1 MNILEALADPKLLGS
16 AFKDASTW
24 RPWLA
29 FLAALFGLPM
39 SEADADLF
47 RQCTG
52 RSALPTGPFSEA
64 WLVCGRRAG
73 KSFVL
78 ALIAVYLAVFRDYRA
93 HLGPGERA
101 TIMVIAA
108 DRKQARVIMRYVKGL
123 LAIETLVS
131 LVENETA
138 ESVDLSNRV
147 TIEVGTASYKS
158 LRGAAGLADELAFWQ
173 GEDSAAPDT
182 EILDALR
189 PAMVTI
195 PGAMLLCAS
204 SPYARR
210 GALWSN
216 FKRYY
221 GSDDPNV
228 LGWKAPT
235 RTMNATVPQRVID
248 EARERDPAAAA
259 SEYEAEFRTDIGAF
273 VDREALEAC
282 VETGV
287 TVRAPLSGIRYTAFV
302 DPSGGSSDSMTCAI
316 AHKEGDRI
324 VIDSVLERK
333 APFSPEAAVAE
344 FAGTLKAYRISS
356 VRGDRYG
363 GEWPAER
370 FHVHGIRN
378 EPAKMNRSELYLS
391 FLPLLNSGRLHL
403 LDNHKMITQFVG
415 LERRTARS
423 GKDTIDHSPGGHDD
437 LANVVAGVAALMG
450 TARVVLNVSM
460 DTART
465 FAAQMAQVG
474 RKYAIGGDLGRSAN
488 IPEVW

>member
-1 MNILEALADPKLLGS
+1 M
-16 AFKDASTW
+16 
-24 RPWLA
+24 
-29 FLAALFGLPM
+29 
-39 SEADADLF
+39 
-47 RQCTG
+47 
-52 RSALPTGPFSEA
+52 RSPG
-64 WLVCGRRAG
+64 G

-78 ALIAVYLAVFRDYRA
+78 ALIAIFLGVFRDYRA

-101 TIMVIAA
+101 TIMVVAA

-158 LRGAAGLADELAFWQ
+158 LRGYTIAAALGDEIGFWPT
-173 GEDSAAPDT
+173 EDSAAPDT

-216 FKRYY
+216 FKRYF

-228 LGWKAPT
+228 LVWKAPT

-302 DPSGGSSDSMTCAI
+302 DPSGGSSDSMTLAI
-316 AHKEGDRI
+316 GHSEGGR
-324 VIDSVLERK
+324 VVLDCLIERK

-344 FAGTLKAYRISS
+344 FSGTLKAYHVSR

-370 FHVHGIRN
+370 FQVHGIRY
-378 EPAKMNRSELYLS
+378 EPAELNRSELYLG
-391 FLPLLNSGRLHL
+391 FLPLLNSGRLDL
-403 LDNHKMITQFVG
+403 LDNPRMITQFVG

-423 GKDTIDHSPGGHDD
+423 GRDSIDHPPGAHDD
-437 LANVVAGVAALMG
+437 LANAVAGVAALMG
-450 TARVVLNVSM
+450 SAPVALNVSM

-474 RKYAIGGDLGRSAN
+474 RKYAIGGDLGRSAVT
-488 IPEVW
+488 PF